1 MSMYL
6 SNSDLHP
13 TGWEAAEF
21 IEPDVILLPPE
32 RPLST
37 DTDTDTSDG
46 APTVEPA

>member
-1 MSMYL
+1 MYL

-21 IEPDVILLPPE
+21 IEPGVIPLPPE
-32 RPLST
+32 RPAST
-37 DTDTDTSDG
+37 DTDPPDG